1 MTMPLPA
8 PAPEP
13 AGLPLQAPAPPD
25 AELVAR
31 ARRGDGLAF
40 ELIMRRH
47 NRRLFRL
54 ARGLV
59 WNDAEAEDVLQESYV
74 RAYARL
80 GDLADGRALAAWLAR
95 IVANE
100 ARGRRHAAA
109 RVVSFEEHRARGR
122 VGDDGEGD
130 ATAASDPAS
139 DQPDPERLAASGE
152 LRRLLEAAVDAL
164 PQEFRAVFVLRAV
177 EGLSTA
183 ETAACLALRPET
195 VKTRL
200 HRARCQL
207 QEALGERLLAAS
219 PSLFEFQ
226 GARCDR
232 IVGQVLTRLGQP
244 VAPDLSR
251 SAEASEPARPSPRW
265 FSRLLILFKRRRER

>member
-1 MTMPLPA
+1 MAPPLPD
-8 PAPEP
+8 PAPEAAGSSPDRP
-13 AGLPLQAPAPPD
+13 ALGN
-25 AELVAR
+25 AELAAR
-31 ARRGDGLAF
+31 ARGGDPLAF

-54 ARGLV
+54 ARSFLG
-59 WNDAEAEDVLQESYV
+59 NDAEAEDVLQEAYV
-74 RAYARL
+74 RAYAKL
-80 GDLADGRALAAWLAR
+80 PTLADGEALGAWLAR

-100 ARGRRHAAA
+100 ALGRLRVAS
-109 RVVSFEEHRARGR
+109 RVVSLEEHRRRQGGEEMDLTADR
-122 VGDDGEGD
+122 V
-130 ATAASDPAS
+130 A
-139 DQPDPERLAASGE
+139 DQLDPERLAASGE
-152 LRRLLEAAVDAL
+152 LRRLLAAAVDAL
-164 PQEFRAVFVLRAV
+164 PPEFRTVFVLREV

-200 HRARCQL
+200 HRARRQL

-219 PSLFEFQ
+219 PLLFEFE

-232 IVGQVLTRLGQP
+232 IVGHVLTHLGQP
-244 VAPDLSR
+244 MAPDLSR

-265 FSRLLILFKRRRER
+265 FGRLLTLFKRRRKR